1 MEVLWYMEEE
11 IQLSELLELLWKRKL
26 IILIAV
32 VLCTA
37 ASLAYSIFMVTPIYQ
52 SDTTLMVNGKKG
64 FDAGDIAASFDL
76 GTISANQKLVVTY
89 GEIVRSRIVLEQVI
103 AQLELEDT
111 YEDMLTK
118 VVSKPVGTT
127 EILKISVTDVD
138 PVKAALIANTISDVF
153 VKEVIRILKVDN
165 VEMIDKAIPIDE
177 PINVKTLMNIAIAI
191 VLGGMIGVFIIFA
204 LEALDNTIKTP
215 EDVEKYIGLPLLG
228 MIPEFEQTKQTS

>member
-1 MEVLWYMEEE
+1 MEEE

-32 VLCTA
+32 IVCTA
-37 ASLAYSIFMVTPIYQ
+37 ASLVYSVFMVTPIYQ

-89 GEIVRSRIVLEQVI
+89 GEIVKSRIVLEQVI
-103 AQLELEDT
+103 AQLELEET
-111 YEDMLTK
+111 YEEMLAK

-127 EILKISVTDVD
+127 EILKISVTDMD

-177 PINVKTLMNIAIAI
+177 PINVKTMMNIAIAI

>member
-1 MEVLWYMEEE
+1 MEEE
-11 IQLSELLELLWKRKL
+11 IQLSELVELLWKRKL
-26 IILIAV
+26 IIMIAV
-32 VLCTA
+32 ILCTV
-37 ASLAYSIFMVTPIYQ
+37 ASVAYSIFMVTPIYQ

-89 GEIVRSRIVLEQVI
+89 GEIVKSRIVLEQVI
-103 AQLELEDT
+103 AQLELEET
-111 YEDMLTK
+111 YEQMLAK

-127 EILKISVTDVD
+127 EILKISVTDED

-165 VEMIDKAIPIDE
+165 VEMIDKAIPIDK

-204 LEALDNTIKTP
+204 LEAMDNTIKTP

-228 MIPEFEQTKQTS
+228 MIPEFEQTKQIS